1 MESVN
6 TMTLD
11 AEKRTNVR
19 YWIVVMLFIVTAF
32 NYGDRATLSIA
43 GASTRIQV
51 RSATLSNLSG

>member
-19 YWIVVMLFIVTAF
+19 YWIVVMPGRDRERFIT
-32 NYGDRATLSIA
+32 NIKS
-43 GASTRIQV
+43 
-51 RSATLSNLSG
+51 